1 MNNPWYDRVNGQ
13 GTVMQTPYYQQP
25 MQANQNPLMV
35 MGQLANAMR
44 NPMAFAMNA
53 FRDVPQ
59 ELWSNPERALEYIQR
74 TRNLSQADIQN
85 MLANFPIPR

>member
-1 MNNPWYDRVNGQ
+1 MNNPWYDRVNGL
-13 GTVMQTPYYQQP
+13 GTVMQAPYNQQP
-25 MQANQNPLMV
+25 MQANTNPMML
-35 MGQLANAMR
+35 MGQIANAMR

-53 FRDVPQ
+53 FQDVPR